1 MIPTIVP
8 AYAAILALLY
18 IYLSTR
24 VIRLR
29 TALRVAIGHGGHK
42 VLERTQRVHGN
53 FAEYVPFTLLLL
65 MFVEMQGRPHW
76 LVHALCLTFLAAR
89 LLHAYGVSQE
99 REDVRIRIIG
109 AATTFGVIGIAAVA
123 LLVHG
128 FIRLAA

>member
-29 TALRVAIGHGGHK
+29 TALRVAIGHGGHSI
-42 VLERTQRVHGN
+42 LERTQRVHGN

-65 MFVEMQGRPHW
+65 MFVEMQDRPHW
-76 LVHALCLTFLAAR
+76 LVHALCLALLAAR

-109 AATTFGVIGIAAVA
+109 AAVTFGVIGIAAVA

-128 FIRLAA
+128 FIRIAA